1 MSIDPSTVTDPV
13 LRAQLEGSMA
23 RSERPE
29 VRTLD
34 EYLDWEVQV
43 PPTLVSPAMI
53 VRGGLSATIG
63 AGGVGKTTL
72 LLGRLMRWA
81 AGLPWIPAVEEAFV
95 PTEPLKTLVI
105 ENEGAG
111 GLFQQKLRTMREN
124 ACFGE
129 DENILLGQNLLIWGE
144 GGYSGIRM
152 DDPTSVAHVRA
163 ALEEWEPDI
172 LFMEPFARLW
182 QGNENDNSEMN
193 AILSGL
199 EDLAGKHNCAVMLA
213 HHRRKG
219 EVGAG
224 QSAQDFARGASA
236 LEGAVTYMEFLHR
249 SKNGWMEIDA
259 TKNRYGD
266 PIGPYYMEWQGNA
279 NGWSKHVDAVQ
290 VIIDLLEDRGEALSL
305 KSIARTDTGIG
316 ETEDRT
322 GAILEH
328 GMRQKRIRY
337 EDTLK
342 GYVPWGDDLREAD
355 QNGAAGQGF

>member
-1 MSIDPSTVTDPV
+1 MTIDPATVTDAE
-13 LRAQLEGSMA
+13 LRAQLEA
-23 RSERPE
+23 AKPAPPP

-34 EYLDWEVQV
+34 EYLAWDVPV
-43 PPTLVSPAMI
+43 PPTLVSPNAI

-72 LLGRLMRWA
+72 LMGRLMRWA
-81 AGLPWIPAVEEAFV
+81 AGLPWLPDVDEAFH
-95 PTEPLKTLVI
+95 PIQPLKTLVI

-111 GLFQQKLRTMREN
+111 GLFQQKLKTMRAN
-124 ACFGE
+124 SGFAE
-129 DENILLGQNLLIWGE
+129 DDDILVGQNLLIWGE

-152 DDPTSVAHVRA
+152 DDPPAVARVKL

-172 LFMEPFARLW
+172 LFLEPFARLW

-199 EDLAGKHNCAVMLA
+199 EDLAGKHNCAIMLA

-266 PIGPYYMEWQGNA
+266 PIGPYYMEWQGNE
-279 NGWSKHVDAVQ
+279 NGWSKHVDAVGR
-290 VIIDLLEDRGEALSL
+290 IIDLINERNEPLSA
-305 KSIARTDTGIG
+305 KQIGRADTGIG
-316 ETEDRT
+316 EPEHRVE
-322 GAILEH
+322 AILEH

-337 EDTLK
+337 EDSLK
-342 GYVPWGDDLREAD
+342 GYMPWGDATDLREA
-355 QNGAAGQGF
+355 GPAAGQGF